1 MATAGTSF
9 AVDTSAVD
17 DALAFFR
24 EHEETIV
31 ESDDLQQRLDDIIAA
46 GVAVVCLHLT
56 GDMLR
61 TEPSW
66 PLIKLM
72 ADIDRASRA
81 PW

>member
-1 MATAGTSF
+1 MATARIGIG
-9 AVDTSAVD
+9 VDTSAVD

-31 ESDDLQQRLDDIIAA
+31 ESDDLQGRLDDIIAA
-46 GVAVVCLHLT
+46 GLAVVCLNLT
-56 GDMLR
+56 GDVLR

-66 PLIKLM
+66 ALIKLM

>member
-1 MATAGTSF
+1 MAATRINVT
-9 AVDTSAVD
+9 VDTSAVD

-31 ESDDLQQRLDDIIAA
+31 ESDDLQDRLDDIIAA

-56 GDMLR
+56 GDVLR

-66 PLIKLM
+66 PLLKLM